1 MTRVSSFLCNY
12 KGKKAYLSS
21 IKDSTPREV
30 LVYYVSSSLQID
42 IVYSILDNLKER
54 FGKVTNPETFL
65 YLDQG
70 IQYIHLEFQKRIRDI
85 RVRQS
90 MPHRGNYL
98 NNARLEPFWGHMND
112 EWEYKDYPAFESMEL
127 TQKDYMEEY
136 NYTRY
141 QCTLKKI
148 ASVEYRN
155 HLVSA

>member
-1 MTRVSSFLCNY
+1 MLTDITYLFY
-12 KGKKAYLSS
+12 GKGKKAYLSS

-42 IVYSILDNLKER
+42 IVYSILDYLKER
-54 FGKVTNPETFL
+54 LGEVTNPETFL
-65 YLDQG
+65 YSDQG
-70 IQYIHLEFQKRIRDI
+70 IQYIHLESQKRIRDM

-98 NNARLEPFWGHMND
+98 NNAMMEPFLGHMKD
-112 EWEYKDYPAFESMEL
+112 EGEYKDYQAFESMEL
-127 TQKDYMEEY
+127 TKKDYMEKY

-141 QCTLKKI
+141 QCTLKKM